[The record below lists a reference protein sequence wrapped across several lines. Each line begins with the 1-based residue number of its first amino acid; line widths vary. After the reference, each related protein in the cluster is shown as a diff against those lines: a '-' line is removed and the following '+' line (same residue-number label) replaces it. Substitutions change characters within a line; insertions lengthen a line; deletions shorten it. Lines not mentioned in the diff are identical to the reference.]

1 MADKT
6 IQELPELDAL
16 SGSDLLVVAKAGD
29 GYNAKKMQGQK
40 LVDYVEGIAQGVL
53 DPYVERAETAADAAE
68 SASSGVSAYVEQ
80 AQQSANSAAQSAT
93 ASEDAK
99 DAAESAKLAIENL
112 DVSSKTLETGQDAT
126 VEKSIVEG
134 IVHFL
139 FGLPRGK
146 QGEKGEKGS
155 SIDKVERT
163 SGNGAPGTTDT
174 YTITTSDQQQYTFT
188 VYNGADGLGAG
199 DMKAAVYDPDGT
211 QKPIPYSL
219 SDITED
225 AQHRTVTDLEKAEW
239 SGKSDFSGN
248 YSDLQ
253 GTPTIPTRLSQ
264 LSGDATHRVVTDT
277 EKKAWNGKSDFS
289 GNYDDLQGKP
299 AIPSVSSSVSSSST
313 TTAASSSAVK
323 QAYDKAVAAMPKT
336 GGTFTGT
343 VKAAGEGYQAPGTSM
358 LRNTKLVSSD
368 TTPTV
373 NGEIFWTYG

>member
-16 SGSDLLVVAKAGD
+16 SGTDLLVVAKAGD

-112 DVSSKTLETGQDAT
+112 DVSSQTLETGQDAT

-139 FGLPRGK
+139 FGLPRGER
-146 QGEKGEKGS
+146 GERGEKGS
-155 SIDKVERT
+155 SIDKIERT

-174 YTITTSDQQQYTFT
+174 YTITTSDQKQYTFT
-188 VYNGADGLGAG
+188 VYNGADGLGSG
-199 DMKAAVYDPDGT
+199 DMKAAVYDPDGNR
-211 QKPIPYSL
+211 KPIPYSL

-323 QAYDKAVAAMPKT
+323 QAYDKAVAAMPKS
-336 GGTFTGT
+336 GGTFAGT
-343 VKAAGEGYQAPGTSM
+343 IKAAGEGYQSPSTSL
-358 LRNTKLVSSD
+358 LRNSRIVSAD

>member
-68 SASSGVSAYVEQ
+68 SASSGVSSYVEQ

-188 VYNGADGLGAG
+188 VYNGADGLGSG
-199 DMKAAVYDPDGT
+199 DMNAAVYDPDGSR
-211 QKPIPYSL
+211 KPIPYRL

-253 GTPTIPTRLSQ
+253 GTPTIPTELSQ
-264 LSGDATHRVVTDT
+264 LSEDETHRVVTDA
-277 EKKAWNGKSDFS
+277 EKAAWNAKSDFS
-289 GNYDDLQGKP
+289 GSYDDLSDKP
-299 AIPSVSSSVSSSST
+299 NIPTVVNSVSSPST
-313 TTAASSSAVK
+313 TTAASSASVTA
-323 QAYDKAVAAMPKT
+323 AYGLARNAMPKT
-336 GGTFTGT
+336 GGTFSGT
-343 VKAAGEGYQAPGTSM
+343 VSSSTDAQNNGYLFRKSVILSAES
-358 LRNTKLVSSD
+358 
-368 TTPTV
+368 TPPS
-373 NGEIFWTYG
+373 NGAICWVYE

>member
-99 DAAESAKLAIENL
+99 NAAESAKYAIENL
-112 DVSSKTLETGQDAT
+112 KVSSKTLETGQDAT

-139 FGLPRGK
+139 FGLPRGER
-146 QGEKGEKGS
+146 GEQGEKGS
-155 SIDKVERT
+155 SIDKIERT

-174 YTITTSDQQQYTFT
+174 YTITTSDQEQYTFT

-199 DMKAAVYDPDGT
+199 DMKAAVYDPDGS

-219 SDITED
+219 SELTDD

-253 GTPTIPTRLSQ
+253 GTPTIPTELSQ
-264 LSGDATHRVVTDT
+264 LSEDETHRVVTDA
-277 EKKAWNGKSDFS
+277 EKVAWNAKSDFS
-289 GNYDDLQGKP
+289 GSYDDLSDKP
-299 AIPSVSSSVSSSST
+299 NIPTVVNSVSSPST
-313 TTAASSSAVK
+313 TTAASSASVSA
-323 QAYDKAVAAMPKT
+323 AYALANNAMPKT
-336 GGTFTGT
+336 GGRFSG
-343 VKAAGEGYQAPGTSM
+343 A
-358 LRNTKLVSSD
+358 VSCSID
-368 TTPTV
+368 VQNNAYHFRSSVIVSAESTPPF
-373 NGEIFWTYG
+373 NGAICWVYE

>member
-68 SASSGVSAYVEQ
+68 SASSGVSEYVEQ
-80 AQQSANSAAQSAT
+80 AQQSASLAAESAT

-99 DAAESAKLAIENL
+99 NSAESAKLAIENL
-112 DVSSKTLETGQDAT
+112 EVSSKTLETGQDAT

-174 YTITTSDQQQYTFT
+174 YTITTSDQDQYTFT

-199 DMKAAVYDPDGT
+199 DMKAAVYDPDGN

-253 GTPTIPTRLSQ
+253 GTPTIPTELSQ
-264 LSGDATHRVVTDT
+264 LSGDATHRVVTDA
-277 EKKAWNGKSDFS
+277 EKAAWNAKSDFS
-289 GNYDDLQGKP
+289 GSYDDLSDKP
-299 AIPSVSSSVSSSST
+299 NIPTVVNSVSSQST
-313 TTAASSSAVK
+313 TTAASSASVTA
-323 QAYDKAVAAMPKT
+323 AYGLAHNAMPKT
-336 GGTFTGT
+336 GGIFSGT
-343 VKAAGEGYQAPGTSM
+343 VSSSTDAQNNGYLFRKSVILSVEA
-358 LRNTKLVSSD
+358 
-368 TTPTV
+368 TPQS
-373 NGEIFWTYG
+373 NGAICWVYE

>member
-68 SASSGVSAYVEQ
+68 SASSGVAAYVDQ
-80 AQQSANSAAQSAT
+80 AQQSASSAAESAT
-93 ASEDAK
+93 AAEDAK
-99 DAAESAKLAIENL
+99 NAAESAKYAIENL
-112 DVSSKTLETGQDAT
+112 EVSSETLGTGQDAT

-139 FGLPRGK
+139 FGLPRGER
-146 QGEKGEKGS
+146 GEQGEKGS

-188 VYNGADGLGAG
+188 VYNGADGLGSG
-199 DMKAAVYDPDGT
+199 DMRASVYDPDGN
-211 QKPIPYSL
+211 QKPIPYRL
-219 SDITED
+219 SELTED
-225 AQHRTVTDLEKAEW
+225 AQHMSVTDSEKEEW

-253 GTPTIPTRLSQ
+253 GTPTIPTQLSQ
-264 LSGDATHRVVTDT
+264 LSGDSTHRVVTDD
-277 EKKAWNGKSDFS
+277 EKNTWNAKSDFS
-289 GNYDDLQGKP
+289 GSYDDLSDKP
-299 AIPSVSSSVSSSST
+299 NIPTVVDSVSSSST
-313 TTAASSSAVK
+313 TTAASSASVK
-323 QAYDKAVAAMPKT
+323 AAYNLAYNAMPKR
-336 GGTFTGT
+336 GGTFTG
-343 VKAAGEGYQAPGTSM
+343 Q
-358 LRNTKLVSSD
+358 
-368 TTPTV
+368 V
-373 NGEIFWTYG
+373 NGSADFQNNAYLFRNSVILSAESTPSSNGAICWVYE

>member
-6 IQELPELDAL
+6 IQELPELEAL

-68 SASSGVSAYVEQ
+68 SASSGVSEYVEQ
-80 AQQSANSAAQSAT
+80 AQQSASLAAESAT

-99 DAAESAKLAIENL
+99 NSAESAKLAIENL
-112 DVSSKTLETGQDAT
+112 EVSSKTLETGQDAT

-199 DMKAAVYDPDGT
+199 DMKAAVYDPDGS

-225 AQHRTVTDLEKAEW
+225 AQHRTVTDSEKAEW

-253 GTPTIPTRLSQ
+253 GTPTIPTELSQ
-264 LSGDATHRVVTDT
+264 LSGDATHRVVTDA
-277 EKKAWNGKSDFS
+277 EKAAWNAKSDFS
-289 GNYDDLQGKP
+289 GSYDDLSDKP
-299 AIPSVSSSVSSSST
+299 NIPTVVNSVSSLST
-313 TTAASSSAVK
+313 TTAASSASVTA
-323 QAYDKAVAAMPKT
+323 AYGLAHNAMPKT
-336 GGTFTGT
+336 GGTFSGT
-343 VKAAGEGYQAPGTSM
+343 VSSSTDAQNNGYLFRKSVILSVEATP
-358 LRNTKLVSSD
+358 VS
-368 TTPTV
+368 
-373 NGEIFWTYG
+373 NGAICWVYE

>member
-80 AQQSANSAAQSAT
+80 AQQSAISAAESAT
-93 ASEDAK
+93 ASDDAK
-99 DAAESAKLAIENL
+99 NAAESAKFAIENL
-112 DVSSKTLETGQDAT
+112 GVSSKTLETGQDAT

-139 FGLPRGK
+139 FGLPRGER
-146 QGEKGEKGS
+146 GERGEKGS
-155 SIDKVERT
+155 SIDKIERT

-174 YTITTSDQQQYTFT
+174 YTITTSDQKQYTFT
-188 VYNGADGLGAG
+188 VYNGADGLGSG

-219 SDITED
+219 SDIAED
-225 AQHRTVTDLEKAEW
+225 AQHRTVTDSEKAEW

-253 GTPTIPTRLSQ
+253 GTPTIPTELSQ
-264 LSGDATHRVVTDT
+264 LSGDATHRVVTDA
-277 EKKAWNGKSDFS
+277 EKAAWNAKSDFS
-289 GNYDDLQGKP
+289 GSYDDLSDKP
-299 AIPSVSSSVSSSST
+299 NIPTVVNSVSSQST
-313 TTAASSSAVK
+313 TTAASSASVTA
-323 QAYDKAVAAMPKT
+323 AYGLAHNAMPKR
-336 GGTFTGT
+336 GGIFSGT
-343 VKAAGEGYQAPGTSM
+343 VSSSTDAQNNGYLFRKSVILSEEA
-358 LRNTKLVSSD
+358 
-368 TTPTV
+368 TPLS
-373 NGEIFWTYG
+373 NGAICWVYE

>member
-68 SASSGVSAYVEQ
+68 SASSGVSEYVEQ
-80 AQQSANSAAQSAT
+80 AQQSASLAAESAT

-99 DAAESAKLAIENL
+99 NSAESAKYAIENL
-112 DVSSKTLETGQDAT
+112 EVSSKTLETGQDAT

-139 FGLPRGK
+139 FGLPRGER
-146 QGEKGEKGS
+146 GEQGEKGS

-199 DMKAAVYDPDGT
+199 DMKAAVYDPDGS

-219 SDITED
+219 SELTED
-225 AQHRTVTDLEKAEW
+225 AQHRTVTDSEKSEW

-253 GTPTIPTRLSQ
+253 GTPTIPTELSQ
-264 LSGDATHRVVTDT
+264 LSGDATHRVVTDA
-277 EKKAWNGKSDFS
+277 EKSTWNNKSDFD
-289 GNYDDLQGKP
+289 GNYNNLTNKP
-299 AIPSVSSSVSSSST
+299 SIPTVSSSVSSSST

-323 QAYDKAVAAMPKT
+323 QAYDKAAAAMPKS
-336 GGTFTGT
+336 GGSFTGAVNIGT
-343 VKAAGEGYQAPGTSM
+343 DAHPNVYQF
-358 LRNTKLVSSD
+358 RSSVLHAVEIGPS
-368 TTPTV
+368 T
-373 NGEIFWTYG
+373 NGAIAWIYE

>member
-68 SASSGVSAYVEQ
+68 SASSGVSSYVEQ
-80 AQQSANSAAQSAT
+80 AQQSAISAAESAT
-93 ASEDAK
+93 ASDDAK
-99 DAAESAKLAIENL
+99 NAAESAKFAIENL
-112 DVSSKTLETGQDAT
+112 VVSSKTLETGQDAT

-188 VYNGADGLGAG
+188 VYNGADGLGSG
-199 DMKAAVYDPDGT
+199 DMKAAVYDPDGSR
-211 QKPIPYSL
+211 KPIPYRL

-264 LSGDATHRVVTDT
+264 LSGDATHRVVTDA
-277 EKKAWNGKSDFS
+277 EKRTWNNKSDFD
-289 GNYDDLQGKP
+289 GNYNNLTNKP
-299 AIPSVSSSVSSSST
+299 SIPTVSSSVSSSST

-343 VKAAGEGYQAPGTSM
+343 IKAGGSYQSYSTSL
-358 LRNTKLVSSD
+358 LRNSKLVSTD
-368 TTPTV
+368 TTPSV
-373 NGEIFWTYG
+373 NGEINWTYG

>member
-126 VEKSIVEG
+126 VKKYIVEG

-139 FGLPRGK
+139 FGLPRGER
-146 QGEKGEKGS
+146 GEQGEKGS
-155 SIDKVERT
+155 SIDKIERT

-174 YTITTSDQQQYTFT
+174 YTITTSDQKQYTFT
-188 VYNGADGLGAG
+188 VYNGADGLGSG

-219 SDITED
+219 SDIAED
-225 AQHRTVTDLEKAEW
+225 AQHRTVTDSEKAEW
-239 SGKSDFSGN
+239 SGKSNFSGN

-253 GTPTIPTRLSQ
+253 GTPTIPTELSQ
-264 LSGDATHRVVTDT
+264 LSGDATHRVVTDA
-277 EKKAWNGKSDFS
+277 EKAAWNAKSNFS
-289 GNYDDLQGKP
+289 GSYDDLSDKP
-299 AIPSVSSSVSSSST
+299 NIPTVVDSVSSSST
-313 TTAASSSAVK
+313 TTAASSASVSA
-323 QAYDKAVAAMPKT
+323 AYALARNAMPKT
-336 GGTFTGT
+336 GGIFSGT
-343 VKAAGEGYQAPGTSM
+343 VSSSTDAQNNGYLFRKSVILSVEA
-358 LRNTKLVSSD
+358 
-368 TTPTV
+368 TPPS
-373 NGEIFWTYG
+373 NGAICWVYE